1 MSFQSDMAATAHELL
16 TEFGTTGILIKSVA
30 GVYDVDTGTSTPTE
44 TNYTITMYEE
54 DASGSD
60 TDGTQVKAGD
70 KLAMIST
77 SGTVQPETNDRITY
91 QSADW
96 QVVSSTRENANGLAV
111 IYYVTMR
118 K

>member
-16 TEFGTTGILIKSVA
+16 TEFGTTATLVKVVVGT
-30 GVYDVDTGTSTPTE
+30 YDTSTGSVSNTE
-44 TNYTITMYEE
+44 TSYTITMYEE

-60 TDGTQVKAGD
+60 VDGSQIKAGD

-77 SGTVQPETNDRITY
+77 DGSVQPETNDRITY

-96 QVVSSTRENANGLAV
+96 MVVDATRENVNGLACV
-111 IYYVTMR
+111 YYVTMR

>member
-1 MSFQSDMAATAHELL
+1 MSFQSDMAATAHQLL
-16 TEFGTTGILIKSVA
+16 TEFGTTGVLVKSVA
-30 GVYDVDTGTSTPTE
+30 GAYNPDTGTSTPVE
-44 TNYTITMYEE
+44 TNYTITLYEE
-54 DASGSD
+54 DASGTD
-60 TDGTQVKAGD
+60 IDGTQVNAGD

-91 QSADW
+91 QSASW

>member
-77 SGTVQPETNDRITY
+77 VGSVQPETNDRITY
-91 QSADW
+91 QGADW